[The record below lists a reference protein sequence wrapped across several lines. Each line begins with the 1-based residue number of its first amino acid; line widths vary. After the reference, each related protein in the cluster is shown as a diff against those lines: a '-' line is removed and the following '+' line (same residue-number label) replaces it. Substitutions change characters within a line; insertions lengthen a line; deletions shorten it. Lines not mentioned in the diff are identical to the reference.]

1 MPENPSARAR
11 VASCARTAPR
21 SRAAAGVGL
30 GIYARQY
37 NGPMSQARG
46 LYSVA
51 QVRAFDERAIH
62 ELGVAGY
69 NLMDRAGAA
78 AVRVLRERLA
88 GQPSLWI
95 CLRDSRAMA
104 VRPWARR

>member
-1 MPENPSARAR
+1 MPENPSSRAR
-11 VASCARTAPR
+11 VASRARTAPR

-51 QVRAFDERAIH
+51 QGRAFDERAIN
-62 ELGVAGY
+62 ELGVPGHT
-69 NLMDRAGAA
+69 LMNRAGVA
-78 AVRVLRERLA
+78 AVRVLRE
-88 GQPSLWI
+88 
-95 CLRDSRAMA
+95 
-104 VRPWARR
+104 PWPTGRRVALPPRG